1 MGLLVIQ
8 DMPAMR
14 PLQTTTDADGNVVD
28 VLPNEEQ
35 QNDFERQLDVMVN
48 QFKSYP
54 SIIIWV
60 SLNAYLVTMD
70 FVLITSGHLQR
81 EMGPDN

>member
-8 DMPAMR
+8 DMPSMR

-35 QNDFERQLDVMVN
+35 QNEFERQLDVMIN

-54 SIIIWV
+54 GIIIWV
-60 SLNAYLVTMD
+60 SLNAYLAMMGL
-70 FVLITSGHLQR
+70 VLITSGHLQR
-81 EMGPDN
+81 KMGSNY

>member
-1 MGLLVIQ
+1 
-8 DMPAMR
+8 MR

>member
-1 MGLLVIQ
+1 
-8 DMPAMR
+8 MR

-48 QFKSYP
+48 QFKNYP